1 MKKIIL
7 IALFAIFSIPLF
19 AQVQGCVWTATLADT
34 GEADYYQCRSA
45 SEFWRFTIALVD
57 SQDTVKIY
65 TGTNLPDS
73 TYEDEIYTQTSVVDI
88 NSGDTKTLITG
99 DEARHTYFLKWGYK
113 IKNIK
118 IEATAWEDTTTYYI
132 ETY

>member
-1 MKKIIL
+1 MKKLIL
-7 IALFAIFSIPLF
+7 IALAIFSIQTY

-34 GEADYYQCRSA
+34 GEVDYYQCRSA
-45 SEFWRFTIALVD
+45 GEFWRFTIALND
-57 SQDTVKIY
+57 SSDTVKVY

-73 TYEDEIYTQTSVVDI
+73 TYEDEVYSQVVLTDQ
-88 NSGDTKTLITG
+88 NSGDDVTEVTG
-99 DEARHTYFLKWGYK
+99 DEARHTYFVKWGYK

-118 IEATAWEDTTTYYI
+118 IEATAWSDTTTYYL